1 MTLPFELQIAIR
13 YLTARRKQAFI
24 SVISGVSILGVS
36 VGVMALMIALGLMTG
51 LQGEI
56 RSRILGST
64 AHLSI
69 FKSAREGMD
78 GYRQVVDKVRQLPHV
93 LGAAPAIYNKAL
105 IASATSAQPATIK
118 GIVPGLEPTVTE
130 LGHQVATGTLEALDR
145 SDAVPPPILL
155 GHDLAGSL
163 GVSVG
168 DVLTVTSPNGR
179 LSPVGLLPR
188 VARFRVAGTVKSGL
202 YEFDSGWAYLSL
214 SAAQRLFDQGDRAS
228 LVQVR
233 IDDMYAVRQVAPQIL
248 AALGPDYVSTDW
260 IEMNRS
266 LFSAL
271 WMEKMAIGITI
282 GLIVM
287 VAALNIVATLVL
299 MVMEKHKDI
308 AILVSMGASRGA
320 IARIFMLQGTLIGA
334 IGTAVGSLL
343 GWAACHVLDTYRLV
357 RVSVEVY
364 QVSYVPFKLMPQDA
378 AVVIAGALLIC
389 FLAAVQPSL
398 GASRLD
404 PAEALRYE

>member
-1 MTLPFELQIAIR
+1 MPYELAIALR

-24 SVISGVSILGVS
+24 SVISGVSILGVT

-56 RSRILGST
+56 RSRILGAT

-69 FKSAREGMD
+69 FKSSVGREGMEA
-78 GYRQVVDKVRQLPHV
+78 YRDVVDEVRKQPHV
-93 LGAAPAIYNKAL
+93 LGAAPAIYNKGL
-105 IASATSAQPATIK
+105 ISGPTSSQPATIK
-118 GIVPGLEPTVTE
+118 GIFPGLEKTVTE
-130 LGHQVATGTLEALDR
+130 LATQVDTGSLDALDA
-145 SDAVPPPILL
+145 SASVPPPILL
-155 GHDLAGSL
+155 GHDLAVSL
-163 GVSVG
+163 GVATG
-168 DVLTVTSPNGR
+168 DVVTVTSPNGH
-179 LSPVGLLPR
+179 LSPMGLLPR
-188 VARFRVAGTVKSGL
+188 VTKLRVAGTVRTGL
-202 YEFDSGWAYLSL
+202 YEFDSGWGYVPIA
-214 SAAQRLFDQGDRAS
+214 AAQRLFDMGDRAT
-228 LVQVR
+228 LVEVR
-233 IDDMYAVRQVAPQIL
+233 TDDMYAVKRIGPDIL
-248 AALGPDYVSTDW
+248 AALGPEYSSQDW

-299 MVMEKHKDI
+299 MVMEKHQDI

-320 IARIFMLQGTLIGA
+320 IARIFMLQGTIIGGV
-334 IGTAVGSLL
+334 GTLL
-343 GWAACHVLDTYRLV
+343 GGVLGWGACRILDAYKLI

-364 QVSYVPFKLMPQDA
+364 QVSYVPFKLMPLDA
-378 AVVIAGALLIC
+378 AVVVVGAMLIC
-389 FLAAVQPSL
+389 FLAAIQPSL